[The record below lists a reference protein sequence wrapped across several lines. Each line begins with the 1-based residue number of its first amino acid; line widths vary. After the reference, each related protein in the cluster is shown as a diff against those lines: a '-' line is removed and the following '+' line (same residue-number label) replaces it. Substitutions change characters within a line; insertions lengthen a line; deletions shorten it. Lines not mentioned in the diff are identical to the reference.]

1 MFFSSVIV
9 ERHEPNVVETQD
21 GITVMFHG
29 LINASR
35 TSQNG
40 FSSEVGYPF
49 SFSLLLILLQ
59 ARLIAL
65 ASNRV
70 DFEYNQCV
78 WFCCESFD
86 II

>member
-1 MFFSSVIV
+1 MFFSTVIV

-49 SFSLLLILLQ
+49 SFSLLLTLL
-59 ARLIAL
+59 
-65 ASNRV
+65 
-70 DFEYNQCV
+70 
-78 WFCCESFD
+78 
-86 II
+86 

>member
-1 MFFSSVIV
+1 MFFSTVIV

-40 FSSEVGYPF
+40 FSSEVDCPF
-49 SFSLLLILLQ
+49 SFSLLLTLL
-59 ARLIAL
+59 
-65 ASNRV
+65 
-70 DFEYNQCV
+70 
-78 WFCCESFD
+78 
-86 II
+86 